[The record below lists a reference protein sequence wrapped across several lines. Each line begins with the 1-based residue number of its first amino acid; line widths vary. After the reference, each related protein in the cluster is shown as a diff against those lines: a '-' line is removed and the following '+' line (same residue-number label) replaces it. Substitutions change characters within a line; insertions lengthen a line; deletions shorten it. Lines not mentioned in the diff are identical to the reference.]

1 MTIARRIARNRR
13 HETAIYAGLAKFEVA
28 ARSDTDPERSKER
41 MRILGKVREFALHV
55 KEPDLDKAWA
65 YLCESRKGYSAKKD
79 GLSDLMSAV
88 DDWQALD
95 GLRAQSL
102 LDAGGYVALCDI
114 CRATTGCTEEC
125 TKGHAPR
132 ECEACGAPMT
142 GGCSMKVTQ
151 GATVETE

>member
-1 MTIARRIARNRR
+1 MALARRISRNRR

-65 YLCESRKGYSAKKD
+65 YLCESRKDYTPKND

-88 DDWQALD
+88 DDWAALD
-95 GLRAQSL
+95 
-102 LDAGGYVALCDI
+102 ALAEGNDN
-114 CRATTGCTEEC
+114 G
-125 TKGHAPR
+125 
-132 ECEACGAPMT
+132 
-142 GGCSMKVTQ
+142 
-151 GATVETE
+151 